1 MSAIGSPQKVVSDI
15 LVETLAQTATL
26 ARHLAEL
33 LNQVARLAEV
43 LNFHQVRVKPGDS
56 GGRRLH

>member
-1 MSAIGSPQKVVSDI
+1 MSGFNAS
-15 LVETLAQTATL
+15 ETLVQTAAL

-33 LNQVARLAEV
+33 LNQVARLAEA
-43 LNFHQVRVKPGDS
+43 LNGHQIRVRSGDS

>member
-1 MSAIGSPQKVVSDI
+1 MSGTQAPQKVVSEI
-15 LVETLAQTATL
+15 LVETISQTATL

-43 LNFHQVRVKPGDS
+43 MNIHQEKLKAKR
-56 GGRRLH
+56 GR

>member
-1 MSAIGSPQKVVSDI
+1 MSGVNTTTKAASEI

-33 LNQVARLAEV
+33 LSQMARLAQA
-43 LNFHQVRVKPGDS
+43 LKTHQARDRGS
-56 GGRRLH
+56 FQRTAG